1 MPTFKHNDGEIYYET
16 YGKGNPIVLIHG
28 FGMDSRIWEKQI
40 AGLSKTNQVV
50 VYDMRGFGKSSLPT
64 GSYSH
69 HEDLSKLLE
78 ELRIEKA
85 QIVGHS
91 LGGEVAINLALDYPE
106 KVKSLVLIGTA
117 LGGLKGDSSEWEDLS
132 ELGKKKELEGLRER
146 LLSNPIF
153 DDIRR
158 DPNGDGYTLV
168 RKMINDYSGFHFTQK
183 DPREY
188 IDSASRLSE
197 LSVPVK
203 LVIGEKEEES
213 QKEVLDIFEKELG
226 TEPEVVKGCGHM
238 SVLERGEL
246 VIQIIKEF
254 NDEEFK
260 GDI

>member
-1 MPTFKHNDGEIYYET
+1 MPTFKHNAGEIYYET

-28 FGMDSRIWEKQI
+28 FGMDSRVWEKQI
-40 AGLSKTNQVV
+40 AELSKTNQVV

-69 HEDLSKLLE
+69 HEDLYKLLE

-85 QIVGHS
+85 QVVGHS
-91 LGGEVAINLALDYPE
+91 LGGEVAINLALDHPE
-106 KVKSLVLIGTA
+106 KVKNLILIGTA
-117 LGGLKGDSSEWEDLS
+117 LGGFKGDSSEWEVLS
-132 ELGKKKELEGLRER
+132 ELGKKKELEDLRER

-153 DDIRR
+153 DDLRR
-158 DPNGDGYTLV
+158 KPNGDGYMLV
-168 RKMINDYSGFHFTQK
+168 KKMINDYSGFHFTHK

-203 LVIGEKEEES
+203 LVVGENELET

-226 TEPEVVKGCGHM
+226 IEAEIVEGCGHM

-246 VIQIIKEF
+246 VTQIIKKF
-254 NDEEFK
+254 NDEEF
-260 GDI
+260 